1 MCLGDYYDFGGIIIG
16 DLVIN
21 INLFEI
27 NVIIDWC
34 GNLVLVELQLCV
46 GNVCFI
52 SFNGVFGFID

>member
-34 GNLVLVELQLCV
+34 GNLVLVEL
-46 GNVCFI
+46 
-52 SFNGVFGFID
+52 